1 MKKIGICES
10 EHFVVSGRIAPHMVE
25 KNICVVLLSKC
36 IVCCRGYLNGFAYL
50 AIVGEQCERFHE
62 ALWQVLDKLL
72 RNLTYFDNFNN
83 QAITQIFVNSLDI
96 WIFTCYKYNNCTPKG
111 YSSRSQKL
119 VR

>member
-10 EHFVVSGRIAPHMVE
+10 EHFVVSGRIAPHMVK
-25 KNICVVLLSKC
+25 KNICVVLLSKY
-36 IVCCRGYLNGFAYL
+36 IVCGRGYLNGFTNL

-83 QAITQIFVNSLDI
+83 QAITQIFC
-96 WIFTCYKYNNCTPKG
+96 FTIQILNFYLLYI
-111 YSSRSQKL
+111 
-119 VR
+119 